1 MPPLLG
7 SFLITLIWSLG
18 MVPIFMSLC
27 LLVPIFMCKLGKAI
41 VPRCLVLLNVVL
53 IGTFNL

>member
-1 MPPLLG
+1 
-7 SFLITLIWSLG
+7 

-27 LLVPIFMCKLGKAI
+27 LLVPMFMCKLGKAI

-53 IGTFNL
+53 IGTFNS